1 MMLLKI
7 LFWLVI
13 AIAAPI
19 LIYFLGSK
27 NKAIKYALQVVLL
40 VAVVFLGYSLY
51 ESIMEPIRFQTRK
64 DTRERA
70 AVSEL
75 IKIRTAQVAFKK
87 EKGYYTDNYDTL
99 INFVK
104 NDSITEIRRSGFIP
118 DTVFLNAGN
127 VREKAEK
134 KAIKMGVLSIDTVR
148 VSTQDSLFR
157 DYKIDKLGKIPF
169 NKSNKMFEMDTATIK
184 AGGIDVKVFQAHVD
198 YTVLFEN
205 LNASL
210 TQNVI
215 DRAKLNDE
223 FTGLKVG
230 SLTENN
236 NNAGNWS
243 KELEIK
249 K

>member
-1 MMLLKI
+1 MFLKV
-7 LFWLVI
+7 LFWIAV

-27 NKAIKYALQVVLL
+27 NKILKYALQVLIL
-40 VAVVFLGYSLY
+40 VAVVFLGYQLY
-51 ESIMEPIRFQTRK
+51 ESIMEPIRFQK
-64 DTRERA
+64 HKEMRERA
-70 AVSEL
+70 AVKEL
-75 IKIRTAQVAFKK
+75 IKIRTAEVAFKK
-87 EKGYYTDNYDTL
+87 ERGYYTNDYDTL

-104 NDSITEIRRSGFIP
+104 NDSITEIKRSGFVP
-118 DTVFLNAGN
+118 DSIYLNAGN

-134 KAIKMGVLSIDTVR
+134 KAISLGLLKIDTVR
-148 VSTQDSLFR
+148 VATLDSLFKNY
-157 DYKIDKLGKIPF
+157 DVEKLGKVPF
-169 NKSNKMFEMDTATIK
+169 VGKGVKFDLDTATVK
-184 AGGIDVKVFQAHVD
+184 AGGIDVKVFQAHVE
-198 YTVLFEN
+198 YKKLFDG
-205 LNASL
+205 LNEAL

-236 NNAGNWS
+236 NNSGNWS
-243 KELEIK
+243 KELEISK